1 MSGYLARGWGPQ
13 KPPRW
18 CPRSLPG
25 WCPRALPGL
34 CQALLDALVRNLKRL
49 CCTLTPGLL
58 ISSPAVLGTIQILVG
73 LVTAGLGPGRTS
85 TRPGDLTQLGAPYWL
100 GAVFLVAGILCILSG
115 DFPSVVLVGFTVAVN
130 ICGAILAITGIV
142 LYAIDLSNSSLT
154 WMCPSPS
161 TREPYDV
168 RHHGYAD
175 HHHGDSDSA
184 LETLHARLNQDLQDE
199 CITMARIA
207 EGLLSTMDILLI
219 ILTILQLCVSLSTTI
234 LGLEALIRPTD
245 HDKCRRNAEMKFP
258 ESVPTKCITI

>member
-154 WMCPSPS
+154 WMCPSPT

-175 HHHGDSDSA
+175 HHHGDSA

-234 LGLEALIRPTD
+234 LGLEALIRPRD